1 MQCKIFILLSNKDE
15 ALSKLF
21 LSSLEL
27 MISLSLSLSLPL
39 SPSLSLSSVILN
51 CLFSFLQF
59 LFSSSFSPF
68 FSLRMREA
76 LISSFIPAG

>member
-21 LSSLEL
+21 RTDD
-27 MISLSLSLSLPL
+27 LSLSLPL